1 MTHAD
6 YPYITTI
13 IPTYCRPQLLRRAI
27 QSVLDQ
33 TYPYVHVW
41 VYDNASGDE
50 TADVVAEIAARDS
63 RVHYY
68 CHSINIGS
76 MPNFQFGLNRVATP
90 FFSFLSDD
98 DILLPN
104 FYQTAL
110 AGFHAHPEAIFSATN
125 VLCRDFQDRLLSM
138 SRLKTGFYPSPE
150 SMLTMLRC
158 EHPTWT
164 GILFRREVL
173 ATVNEFNLATGII
186 SDLDFELRVAAH
198 HAFVFNE
205 EPGAV
210 FYMHPSSLSQVEFAK
225 HQRVW
230 PACEHVR
237 ANILRHEHL
246 TPEVRAE
253 AERLLDAWI
262 HRSLMFISIVATLR
276 WQFEDALRSVD
287 LMTRYTTSRFQEHAL
302 FLIIRLLQAFPLL
315 VTPLRWKYEVLRII
329 RRFLLHVRLGL
340 RDHW

>member
-1 MTHAD
+1 MVLTD
-6 YPYITTI
+6 PPTITTI
-13 IPTYCRPQLLRRAI
+13 IPTYRRPQLLRRAI
-27 QSVLDQ
+27 QSVLAQ
-33 TYPYVHVW
+33 TYPHFQIW

-50 TADVVAEIAARDS
+50 TADVVAEMAARDP
-63 RVHYY
+63 RIHYY
-68 CHSINIGS
+68 CHPTNIGS

-98 DILLPN
+98 DLILPN

-110 AGFHAHPEAIFSATN
+110 AGFQAHPAAIFSATN
-125 VLCRDFQDRLLSM
+125 VLCRDYQDRLLAVSNLQ
-138 SRLKTGFYPSPE
+138 SGFYPTPE
-150 SMLTMLRC
+150 GLLMMLRR

-173 ATVNEFNLATGII
+173 ETVHEFDLATGII
-186 SDLDFELRVAAH
+186 SDFDFELRIAAH

-210 FYMHPSSLSQVEFAK
+210 FYMHPSSLSQVEFANY
-225 HQRVW
+225 QRIW

-237 ANILRHEHL
+237 ANMMRHEHL
-246 TPEVRAE
+246 TPTVRAE
-253 AERLLDAWI
+253 ADRLLDAWI
-262 HRSLMFISIVATLR
+262 YRSLMFISIVATLR

-287 LMTRYTTSRFQEHAL
+287 LMTRYTTSRAQVRGL

-315 VTPLRWKYEVLRII
+315 IFPLRWKYETLRII
-329 RRFLLHVRLGL
+329 RRFLLHIRLAL
-340 RDHW
+340 RGIG